1 MRFRNAFRILVNN
14 FGNVYK
20 LLLFRLITNV
30 LFLSLSYAVITLG
43 LHVILS
49 STEAHKI
56 IELLGEFFRSLS
68 SGNTEFLAG
77 FSKEFTQAIADFLS
91 LLGAN
96 IGSIVGSVVG
106 VALLYLVSRFVG
118 GTSMLAMGT
127 ILNDKMETYGNTRF
141 ASAYFKNLTRATL
154 YHLVYVPVSFLYDV
168 AALTACWFFF
178 FYTPSFLPSW
188 GFLTVFF
195 GLALSMLAFLCL
207 QALKMTFISA
217 WIPAIIT
224 DGKGVFSACRESF
237 RMTKGFAAR
246 FSGFLIAIYCIVI
259 VNILCAACTFGSSLL
274 ITIPASYLLVLS
286 LQFVNYY
293 EDTGKK
299 YFLSYRKISGAD
311 GKPEGMGD

>member
-1 MRFRNAFRILVNN
+1 MRFRNAFRMVVNN

-20 LLLFRLITNV
+20 LLLFRLVTNI

-43 LHVILS
+43 LHVILY

-56 IELLGEFFRSLS
+56 IELLGEFFKSLS
-68 SGNTEFLAG
+68 SGGTEFLSG
-77 FSKEFTQAIADFLS
+77 FSTAFNQAIADFLA
-91 LLGAN
+91 LLSER
-96 IGSIVGSVVG
+96 IGEIVGSVVG
-106 VALLYLVSRFVG
+106 VALLYLVSRFVS

-154 YHLVYVPVSFLYDV
+154 YHLAYVPVSFIYDL
-168 AALTACWFFF
+168 AALVVCWFFF
-178 FYTPSFLPSW
+178 LYTPSFLPSW
-188 GFLTVFF
+188 GFVTVFI
-195 GLALSMLAFLCL
+195 GLALSMTAFICL

-217 WIPAIIT
+217 WIPGIVT
-224 DGKGVFSACRESF
+224 DGKGVFTACRDSF
-237 RMTKGFAAR
+237 HMVKGFAGR
-246 FSGFLIAIYCIVI
+246 FSGFLVAIYLIVI

-274 ITIPASYLLVLS
+274 ITIPASYLFLLS

>member
-1 MRFRNAFRILVNN
+1 MRFRNAFRIVINS

-20 LLLFRLITNV
+20 LLLFRLITDL
-30 LFLSLSYAVITLG
+30 LFVSLSYVVITLG
-43 LHVILS
+43 LHTILGS
-49 STEAHKI
+49 AEAKKI
-56 IELLGEFFRSLS
+56 LELLGEFFKSLS

-77 FSKEFTQAIADFLS
+77 FSEEFTRAIADFLY
-91 LLGAN
+91 LLGTN

-106 VALLYLVSRFVG
+106 VVVLYLVARFVS

-141 ASAYFKNLTRATL
+141 ASAYFKNLTKATL
-154 YHLVYVPVSFLYDV
+154 YHLVYVPVSFFYDL
-168 AALTACWFFF
+168 AALVACWFFF

-188 GFLTVFF
+188 GFITVFV
-195 GLALSMLAFLCL
+195 GLALSMTAFICL
-207 QALKMTFISA
+207 QALKMTFVSA
-217 WIPAIIT
+217 WIPGIIT
-224 DGKGVFSACRESF
+224 GDKGVFRACGESF
-237 RMTKGFAAR
+237 RMVKGFAGR
-246 FSGFLIAIYCIVI
+246 FSNYLIAIYCIII

-274 ITIPASYLLVLS
+274 ITIPASYLLILS